1 MSSHIYC
8 YKVHSS
14 IPEFVLDNLDSL
26 LILRNV
32 IKLSKT
38 RVARL
43 LGVLPETYLGYE
55 QGYYIPPKH
64 IYNRL
69 AELFDWEVWE

>member
-1 MSSHIYC
+1 MGSHIYY

-32 IKLSKT
+32 MKWSKY
-38 RVARL
+38 RVAKFI
-43 LGVLPETYLGYE
+43 GVPMGMYKHYE
-55 QGYYIPPKH
+55 QGHHIPPKH
-64 IYNRL
+64 IYNKL